1 MPLGMH
7 KPGQGYWVRV
17 MTATLIGLF
26 TLGAAYW
33 GWTQSE
39 LVAVRL
45 PSSTWSLTGTLDP
58 ALAAGDGS
66 NLPALGTTL
75 TLLGPPA
82 QDSAARPTIATASL
96 ARRLATSDREFLLSG
111 VTFTDQNA
119 TLERATSATLPDGS
133 QLISNIS
140 RPSRQPLI
148 QPALIQGGFAGLFLL
163 IGSVAA
169 YWFCAS
175 NPRSA
180 EFLINTDFEMRK
192 VNWST
197 PTQIR
202 GYTWVV
208 IISALFVSAVLL
220 VFDTAFALFFGA
232 VGIIP
237 S

>member
-45 PSSTWSLTGTLDP
+45 PSSTWSFTGALDS
-58 ALAAGDGS
+58 ALSSGDGS
-66 NLPALGTTL
+66 KLPTLGTKL
-75 TLLGPPA
+75 TLQGPA
-82 QDSAARPTIATASL
+82 SEGGERPTIATGTI
-96 ARRLATSDREFLLSG
+96 ARRLATSDREFLVTG
-111 VTFTDQNA
+111 VEFAQGNA
-119 TLERATSATLPDGS
+119 SLERVASAALPDGS
-133 QLISNIS
+133 ALITNIA
-140 RPSRQPLI
+140 RASRQPLI
-148 QPALIQGGFAGLFLL
+148 QPALIQGGFAGLFMLL
-163 IGSVAA
+163 GSVAA

-180 EFLINTDFEMRK
+180 DFLINTDFEMRK

-208 IISALFVSAVLL
+208 IFSALFVSAVLL